1 MKRIT
6 TICLSA
12 IIASAVLITNSCRE
26 QSSYYIKSVTFS
38 ANATPQQ
45 KANLAARVVPT
56 PQQIAWQQLEL
67 TAFIHFGINTFTG
80 REWGDGTESPAMFNP
95 EAFDA
100 RQWVR
105 VLQEGGMKM
114 LILTAKHHDGF
125 CLWPTA
131 TTGHSV
137 AASPWQG
144 GKGDVVKEVK
154 EACDAMGMKFGVYL
168 SPWDRNAPS
177 YGDSPRYNE
186 MFRQQL
192 TELLTNYG
200 RIDEVWFDG
209 ACGEGP
215 NGKRQEY
222 DWASYYGVISRLQPD
237 AVTAIKGED
246 VRWVGTETGYGR
258 STEWSVTA
266 FAPGGRPEM
275 ATINRQLGLNE
286 MSADLGSRKL
296 LAKAGSA
303 FWYPAEVD
311 VSIRPGWFWH
321 EEENNQ
327 VKSLEKLADIYFNS
341 VGMNAVLLLNVPPD
355 TRGLI
360 HESDAARLKEFGQW
374 TGNTFNSN
382 LLTEAKARK
391 SKHAAATDGNPYTGW
406 ETGRLPEIAEF
417 SLKQPARFDVIEL
430 KEDIRK
436 GQRVE
441 AFRVEASLHGKW
453 QEIASGTTIGYKRLL
468 KINPVETDKIRII
481 VSESRGKANIAE
493 AGLYLSANSSR
504 KIF

>member
-1 MKRIT
+1 MKRST
-6 TICLSA
+6 SYYLSGV
-12 IIASAVLITNSCRE
+12 IFSVLLITNSCRE
-26 QSSYYIKSVTFS
+26 ESTYYIKSVTFP
-38 ANATPQQ
+38 AGATPQQ
-45 KANLAARVVPT
+45 KAEMAARVAPT
-56 PQQIAWQQLEL
+56 PQQLAWQQLEL

-80 REWGDGTESPAMFNP
+80 REWGDGTESPALFNP

-105 VLQEGGMKM
+105 ALQEGGIKM

-125 CLWPTA
+125 CLWPTSA
-131 TTGHSV
+131 TGHSV
-137 AASPWQG
+137 AASPWRG
-144 GKGDVVKEVK
+144 GRGDVVKEVK
-154 EACDAMGMKFGVYL
+154 EACDSMGMKFGVYL

-177 YGDSPRYNE
+177 YGDSPGYNE
-186 MFRQQL
+186 LFRQQL
-192 TELLTNYG
+192 TELLSNYG

-222 DWASYYGVISRLQPD
+222 DWASYYEVISRLQPG

-258 STEWSVTA
+258 PTEWSVTA

-275 ATINRQLGLNE
+275 AVINRQLGLNE
-286 MSADLGSRKL
+286 MSEDLGSREL

-321 EEENNQ
+321 KEENNQ

-360 HESDAARLKEFGQW
+360 HDSDVLRLKEFGRW
-374 TGNTFNSN
+374 IGNTFSDN
-382 LLTEAKARK
+382 LLTGAKARK
-391 SKHAAATDGNPYTGW
+391 RKHSTAIDGNPDTGW
-406 ETGRLPEIAEF
+406 ETGRMPENAEF
-417 SLKQPARFDVIEL
+417 SLKQPARFDIIEL

-436 GQRVE
+436 GQKVE
-441 AFRVEASLHGKW
+441 AFRVEAAVQGEW
-453 QEIASGTTIGYKRLL
+453 QEIASGTTIGYRRLL

-481 VSESRGKANIAE
+481 LSESRGKACIAE
-493 AGLYLSANSSR
+493 AGLYQSAGFSR
-504 KIF
+504 

>member
-26 QSSYYIKSVTFS
+26 QSSFYIKSVTFPVD
-38 ANATPQQ
+38 ATPQQ
-45 KANLAARVVPT
+45 KTNLAARVVPT
-56 PQQIAWQQLEL
+56 PQQLAWQQMEL

-80 REWGDGTESPAMFNP
+80 REWGDGTESPALFNP

-168 SPWDRNAPS
+168 SPWDRNAHS

-266 FAPGGRPEM
+266 FAR
-275 ATINRQLGLNE
+275 AVGL
-286 MSADLGSRKL
+286 
-296 LAKAGSA
+296 
-303 FWYPAEVD
+303 
-311 VSIRPGWFWH
+311 
-321 EEENNQ
+321 
-327 VKSLEKLADIYFNS
+327 
-341 VGMNAVLLLNVPPD
+341 
-355 TRGLI
+355 
-360 HESDAARLKEFGQW
+360 
-374 TGNTFNSN
+374 
-382 LLTEAKARK
+382 
-391 SKHAAATDGNPYTGW
+391 
-406 ETGRLPEIAEF
+406 
-417 SLKQPARFDVIEL
+417 
-430 KEDIRK
+430 
-436 GQRVE
+436 
-441 AFRVEASLHGKW
+441 KW
-453 QEIASGTTIGYKRLL
+453 QRSTV
-468 KINPVETDKIRII
+468 NWD
-481 VSESRGKANIAE
+481 
-493 AGLYLSANSSR
+493 
-504 KIF
+504 

>member
-1 MKRIT
+1 MKLNA

-12 IIASAVLITNSCRE
+12 IIVSTLLITNACRE
-26 QSSYYIKSVTFS
+26 ESTYTKTVTFPEG
-38 ANATPQQ
+38 ATPQQ
-45 KANLAARVVPT
+45 KANLAARVAPT
-56 PQQIAWQQLEL
+56 PQQLAWQQLEL

-80 REWGDGTESPAMFNP
+80 HEWGNGTESPALFNP

-100 RQWVR
+100 RQWVMA
-105 VLQEGGMKM
+105 LQEGGMKM

-131 TTGHSV
+131 TTLHSV
-137 AASPWQG
+137 AASPWRG

-177 YGDSPRYNE
+177 YGDSPGYNE

-192 TELLTNYG
+192 TELLSNYG

-222 DWASYYGVISRLQPD
+222 DWASYYEVISRLQPD

-258 STEWSVTA
+258 PTEWSVTA

-275 ATINRQLGLNE
+275 AAINRQLGLNE
-286 MSADLGSRKL
+286 MSEDLGSREL

-321 EEENNQ
+321 AEENNQ

-360 HESDAARLKEFGQW
+360 HESDVLRLKEFGRW
-374 TGNTFNSN
+374 IGNTFSYN
-382 LLTEAKARK
+382 LLTGAKARK
-391 SKHAAATDGNPYTGW
+391 RKHSAAIDGNPDTGW

-417 SLKQPARFDVIEL
+417 SLKKPVRFDIIEL

-441 AFRVEASLHGKW
+441 AFRVEGAVQGEW
-453 QEIASGTTIGYKRLL
+453 QEIASGTTIGYRRLL

-481 VSESRGKANIAE
+481 LSAARGKACIAE
-493 AGLYLSANSSR
+493 AGLYLSAGFSR
-504 KIF
+504 